1 MKQSLAIAYAMKKK
15 AQKKAMGGEVNEMED
30 PMHEPMMSE
39 PEMEMHKVEDMET
52 PDELMESR
60 KARLYKLMHGGM
72 VENYSDGGMAGE
84 QLEEHMADKSDFLSD
99 EGDDEMSEPFAEG
112 GEVEDPME
120 KRKKR
125 LSMIM
130 GELHA
135 KQYAK

>member
-1 MKQSLAIAYAMKKK
+1 MKSLSMAYQMKKN
-15 AQKKAMGGEVNEMED
+15 AQKKAMGGEV
-30 PMHEPMMSE
+30 H
-39 PEMEMHKVEDMET
+39 

-60 KARLYKLMHGGM
+60 KARLHKLMHGGM
-72 VENYSDGGMAGE
+72 VECHSEGGMAGE
-84 QLEEHMADKSDFLSD
+84 QLEDHMAEKEDFLSD
-99 EGDDEMSEPFAEG
+99 EGDDEMAMPFAEG

-135 KQYAK
+135 KHYGK